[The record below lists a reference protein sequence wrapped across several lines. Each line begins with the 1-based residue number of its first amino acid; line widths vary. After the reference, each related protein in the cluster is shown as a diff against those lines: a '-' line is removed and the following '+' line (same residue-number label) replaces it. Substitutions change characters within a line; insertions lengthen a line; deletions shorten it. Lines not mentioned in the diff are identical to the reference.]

1 VSAEGDLAPDGP
13 ASNRVDD
20 IVRAACRVV
29 VTDGAHALRI
39 GNVADEAGV
48 SRTLVHYYFK
58 TRRELVRATFAYSED
73 RRVEALEAE
82 LAGLDTGRERAE
94 RMLLRTLDPQL
105 RETPALWNEVWSSV
119 RDDEELG
126 PVVRERYRAWAERI
140 VELLEEGQQDGSVP
154 PSVDPAASGWRLAAS
169 VDGLDSIRYL
179 DVLGLEEAL
188 ALLRSC
194 VDMELAG

>member
-126 PVVRERYRAWAERI
+126 PVVRERYRTWAERI

>member
-1 VSAEGDLAPDGP
+1 VSAGSNLAPDGS

-29 VTDGAHALRI
+29 VSQGAHALRI

-58 TRRELVRATFAYSED
+58 TRRELVRATFAYAED
-73 RRVEALEAE
+73 RRVEAVEAE
-82 LAGLDTGRERAE
+82 LARLGTGRERAE
-94 RMLLRTLDPQL
+94 RMLLRTLDPEL

-126 PVVRERYRAWAERI
+126 PLVRERYRAWAERI
-140 VELLEEGQQDGSVP
+140 VELLDEGRRDGSVP
-154 PSVDPAASGWRLAAS
+154 PSVDPVASGWRLAAA

-179 DVLGLEEAL
+179 EVLGLEEAL

-194 VDMELAG
+194 VARELAE

>member
-1 VSAEGDLAPDGP
+1 MSAGNDLAPDGS

-29 VTDGAHALRI
+29 VTQGAHALRI

-94 RMLLRTLDPQL
+94 RMLLRTLEPQL

-126 PVVRERYRAWAERI
+126 PLVRERYRAWAARV
-140 VELLEEGQQDGSVP
+140 VELLEEGRQDGSVP
-154 PSVDPAASGWRLAAS
+154 PSVDPAGSGWRLAAA

-188 ALLRSC
+188 ALLGSC
-194 VDMELAG
+194 VERELSE